1 MNQDLLFWI
10 FLFIFG
16 YLVIYFL
23 ADYII
28 DVLEDFSEV
37 FTISPVFIGMFILGI
52 DLEESIVSLI
62 AAYNGFPY
70 LSLGNLIGNT
80 IIAVTIAFG
89 LPALFLKFE
98 FRQIPLFY
106 YGLLIIG
113 GISIT
118 MSMIAPQFLYLFALI
133 NLVIFGTHVISS
145 IKVQKNYCEL
155 LSQKEF
161 NNPVNTTRSKNDEK
175 EDKEIRPLIAIKIIF
190 SIIVIFIGGEMLITS
205 AEHLVFY
212 TGLSETFFG
221 LIIMAFVTNVEEFW
235 LIVRSI
241 QRGQTELGIS
251 AQIGKIL
258 WNITLIFGICGLIII
273 QFKFEAIMLFSS
285 LICFIIL
292 SLLVFSL
299 IRKKMSSSTGVLF
312 LGIFFLFTCLN
323 ISFVL

>member
-1 MNQDLLFWI
+1 MNLDFLFWI
-10 FLFIFG
+10 ILFLIG
-16 YLVIYFL
+16 YFSIYFF

-28 DVLEDFSEV
+28 DVLEDFSEI
-37 FTISPVFIGMFILGI
+37 FTISPVIIGMFILGI

-62 AAYNGFPY
+62 SAYNGFPY

-106 YGLLIIG
+106 YGILLIG

-118 MSMIAPQFLYLFALI
+118 ISMITPQYLFLFALI
-133 NLVIFGTHVISS
+133 NLLIFGTHLINS
-145 IKVQKNYCEL
+145 INVQKRYSEF
-155 LSQKEF
+155 LSTKESK
-161 NNPVNTTRSKNDEK
+161 NPVNTIISKTDE
-175 EDKEIRPLIAIKIIF
+175 EDEEIRSLIVIKIIF
-190 SIIVIFIGGEMLITS
+190 SLIVIFFGGEILITS
-205 AEHLVFY
+205 AEQLIVY

-235 LIVRSI
+235 LIVKAI
-241 QRGQTELGIS
+241 QKGQTELGIS

-273 QFKFEAIMLFSS
+273 QFEFETIMLLSS
-285 LICFIIL
+285 IICL
-292 SLLVFSL
+292 TLLLLLVFSL
-299 IRKKMSSSTGVLF
+299 LKYKLSASTGLLF
-312 LGIFFLFTCLN
+312 FVILLLYAGLN
-323 ISFVL
+323 ISFIL